1 MQAPLKRRSD
11 QRPFG
16 PKSLADIQKQ
26 WEMQVRARAQRKVD
40 VSVIAAN
47 IRRELQGSPAVVP
60 RPPRPPPPPPPP
72 RSLYSKAGKKKI
84 ADAQLLLLLANSD
97 KPPKITKYRCGACAG
112 CMRHE
117 CGACGNCRDKKRF
130 GGPGSRKQA
139 CSERRCLYAH
149 EVLD

>member
-26 WEMQVRARAQRKVD
+26 WGVQLRARAQRKVD
-40 VSVIAAN
+40 MSVIAAN
-47 IRRELQGSPAVVP
+47 IRREPQGSPAAA
-60 RPPRPPPPPPPP
+60 PPPPPP
-72 RSLYSKAGKKKI
+72 SLYSKAGKRKI
-84 ADAQLLLLLANSD
+84 ADANLLLLLS
-97 KPPKITKYRCGACAG
+97 KSGQPPKTTKYRCGACAG

-117 CGACGNCRDKKRF
+117 CGECDNCRDKKRF

-149 EVLD
+149 EVLE

>member
-16 PKSLADIQKQ
+16 PKSLADIQRQ

-47 IRRELQGSPAVVP
+47 IRRELQEGPAAVP
-60 RPPRPPPPPPPP
+60 PPPPPPPPP
-72 RSLYSKAGKKKI
+72 RSLSSKAGKKKI
-84 ADAQLLLLLANSD
+84 ADAQLLLLLARSD
-97 KPPKITKYRCGACAG
+97 KPPKITKYRCGACVG

-149 EVLD
+149 EALH

>member
-26 WEMQVRARAQRKVD
+26 WEAQMRARAQRKTEVRA
-40 VSVIAAN
+40 IAAN
-47 IRRELQGSPAVVP
+47 IWRELQEERAVVP
-60 RPPRPPPPPPPP
+60 PPPAP

-84 ADAQLLLLLANSD
+84 ADAHLLLLLSNSD
-97 KPPKITKYRCGACAG
+97 KPPKITKYRCGACDG
-112 CMRHE
+112 CMRQE
-117 CGACGNCRDKKRF
+117 CGECGNCRDKKRF

-139 CSERRCLYAH
+139 CSKRRCLYAH